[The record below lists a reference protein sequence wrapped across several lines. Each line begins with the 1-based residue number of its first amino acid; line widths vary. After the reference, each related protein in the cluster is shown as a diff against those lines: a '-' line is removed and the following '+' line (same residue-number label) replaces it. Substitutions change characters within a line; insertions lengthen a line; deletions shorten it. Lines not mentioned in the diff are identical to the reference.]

1 MEKNMSDPLCDS
13 SAYADAVED
22 YSHELI
28 SSAKVEGMRVVNAT
42 GEKLGTVHSLMI
54 HKRTGQV
61 AYALLSFGGFL
72 GIGTRVHPVPWE
84 KLQYDIRL
92 HAYRIALTREQLEK
106 APTLHLDDAE
116 RPTARS
122 YDERM
127 YQYYGARHY
136 WDV

>member
-1 MEKNMSDPLCDS
+1 MSDPLRES

-28 SSAKVEGMRVVNAT
+28 SSAKVEGTRVVNAK

-54 HKRTGQV
+54 HKQTGQV

-72 GIGTRVHPVPWE
+72 GIGTHVHPVPWE
-84 KLQYDIRL
+84 KLSYDIRL
-92 HAYRIALTREQLEK
+92 HVYRVALTREQLEK

-116 RPTARS
+116 RPTSRS
-122 YDERM
+122 NAERM
-127 YQYYGARHY
+127 YQYYGAAHY